1 MFKVVRRRADGSLV
15 SCSIENPELAV
26 EYRPGL
32 WSEARVGGLLVFTR
46 YALADGFACALRVH
60 TRHDYEIWRC
70 EGREEMPLPQF
81 RISRTDLTEAVKML
95 WRAQELGEIKK
106 LLWPRY
112 FDLWPEGTAAYR
124 MVKLLE
130 RVDNGG

>member
-1 MFKVVRRRADGSLV
+1 MFKVVRRDAHGRLV
-15 SCSIENPELAV
+15 SCSVEEPELAV

-46 YALADGFACALRVH
+46 YALADGFACALYAH
-60 TRHDYEIWRC
+60 TRHEYEIWRC
-70 EGREEMPLPQF
+70 EGREQVPLPEF

-95 WRAQELGEIKK
+95 WSAQDLGQIKK
-106 LLWPRY
+106 LLWPRL
-112 FDLWPEGTAAYR
+112 FMPWPEGTAAYR

-130 RVDNGG
+130 RVDI